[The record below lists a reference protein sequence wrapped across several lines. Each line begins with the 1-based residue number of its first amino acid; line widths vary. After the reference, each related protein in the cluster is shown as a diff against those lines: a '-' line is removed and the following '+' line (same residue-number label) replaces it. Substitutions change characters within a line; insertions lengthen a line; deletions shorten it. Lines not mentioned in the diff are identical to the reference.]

1 MAIKLCVCGLGVKPH
16 TAIFIKIFIFGFLGA
31 KKSPLAAG

>member
-1 MAIKLCVCGLGVKPH
+1 VRKW
-16 TAIFIKIFIFGFLGA
+16 FGCKFFNFGYRLRKFSNLQLFLGA